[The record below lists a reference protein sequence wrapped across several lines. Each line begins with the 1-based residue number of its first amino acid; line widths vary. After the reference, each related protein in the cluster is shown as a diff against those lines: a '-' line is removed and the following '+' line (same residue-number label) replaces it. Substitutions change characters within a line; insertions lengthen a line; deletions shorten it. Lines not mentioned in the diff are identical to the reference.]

1 MQGCCLQKSKE
12 FYGISFLLRKDSN
25 IKFPTPTLVLLILGL
40 WPFITDEKYYFTWC
54 VFVCVRDF
62 FENETKLKV
71 LRVEELLLASF

>member
-25 IKFPTPTLVLLILGL
+25 IKFPTPTLVLLKLGL
-40 WPFITDEKYYFTWC
+40 WPFIITEILFYLL
-54 VFVCVRDF
+54 CVRDF

>member
-40 WPFITDEKYYFTWC
+40 WPFITDEKYYFT
-54 VFVCVRDF
+54 
-62 FENETKLKV
+62 
-71 LRVEELLLASF
+71 